1 MNQNPKILIGKF
13 TSDGNAYNLNL
24 GVTPDWIKV
33 INTSASVTDVAVLE
47 WFYGMGDAAEIQ
59 YDKFLAGTSAGDF
72 MLKLSS
78 GGLISAWNPGVV
90 VGDRKSVTFDDTGGA
105 SEDLITCTAAAGH
118 GLKNGEKVMFVAS
131 GGLPTNVNART
142 QYYVIDATA
151 TTFRISATKGGSAV
165 DFGSDG
171 TAPNYVFSTDNM
183 DLGSDDAGKGVTLS
197 GTFMDDNDVI
207 YYIAF
212 VADKYTDHGDVA

>member
-24 GVTPDWIKV
+24 GVTPDYIKV
-33 INTSASVTDVAVLE
+33 MNMNAAVTEVAVLE
-47 WFYGMGDAAEIQ
+47 WFYGMGDAAEVQ
-59 YDKFLAGTSAGDF
+59 YDRFLAGTSAGDF
-72 MLKLSS
+72 FLKMAS
-78 GGLISAWNPGVV
+78 GGLVSAWNPGAV

-118 GLKNGEKVMFVAS
+118 GLKNNEKVMFIAS
-131 GGLPTNVNART
+131 GGLPTNVSALT

-151 TTFRISATKGGSAV
+151 TTFRISLTKGGTAV

-183 DLGSDDAGKGVTLS
+183 DLGSDDAGKGVTIAT
-197 GTFMDDNDVI
+197 GFMDDNDVV

-212 VADKYTDHGDVA
+212 VADRYTDHGDVA

>member
-24 GVTPDWIKV
+24 GVTPDYIKI
-33 INTSASVTDVAVLE
+33 INTAAAVTEIAVLE
-47 WFYGMGDAAEIQ
+47 WFYGMGDAMEVQ

-72 MLKLSS
+72 FLKKAS
-78 GGLISAWNPGVV
+78 GGLVSAWNPGAV

-131 GGLPTNVNART
+131 GGLPTNVSALS

-151 TTFRISATKGGSAV
+151 TTFRISATKGGTAFG
-165 DFGSDG
+165 FGSDG

-183 DLGSDDAGKGVTLS
+183 DLGSDDSGKGVTIAA
-197 GTFMDDNDVI
+197 TFVDDGDVV